1 MSRPRPAV
9 PASHRVDPVLRAALE
24 AELDAAV
31 ALRQALH
38 RDPRPSG
45 DEGDSRDLVLE
56 ALADVLPAEAV
67 PQAVADTGAMVRLGT
82 APNGGPP
89 AVAVRAELDAL
100 PVVERTGLP
109 FSATGSVAHVCG
121 HDVHVAALVAVVR
134 ALARAGADRL
144 PAPLLAVFQPR
155 EEKAPSG
162 AADVAA
168 DPAFTAHGV
177 GAVLAVHVQ
186 PELPRGVVS
195 VRGGPVNASSDEIE
209 IVVHGRGGHG
219 GYPHRTRDPVLA
231 LAQVVAG
238 VHHVVS
244 RRVDPMT
251 AGVITLG
258 QLQAGSA
265 PNIVPETASARGT
278 VRALDASR
286 DELLAAVREVVEGTA
301 AAYGCTAT
309 LTVVPNEPAVV
320 NDEAL
325 ARTVAAALDGPRRE
339 DRAPRVDGHGAEGHG
354 AEGNGAEG
362 NGTDGSATGGSVD
375 HRGTA
380 DPTGLVLD
388 TTFRSCGADDFSH
401 YGDVLPS
408 LMLFVGTA
416 ATGTTPGA
424 GPGLHHPE
432 FSPDDAMVGE
442 VARALLAAVVAAG
455 AALVPAPATGSRPQ
469 PVPESPSANGAD
481 ESS

>member
-1 MSRPRPAV
+1 MTRPVAAAV
-9 PASHRVDPVLRAALE
+9 PTSQVDPALRAALD

-31 ALRQALH
+31 ALRHALH
-38 RDPRPSG
+38 RDPRRSG
-45 DEGDSRDLVLE
+45 DEADSRDLVL
-56 ALADVLPAEAV
+56 D
-67 PQAVADTGAMVRLGT
+67 AVADLVPVSAVGEPVAGTGTMLRLGPPAT
-82 APNGGPP
+82 AGVP

-109 FSATGSVAHVCG
+109 FSATGRAAHVCG

-134 ALARAGADRL
+134 ALARVGGDRV

-168 DPAFTAHGV
+168 DPGFVAHRV
-177 GAVLAVHVQ
+177 GAVLGVHVQ
-186 PELPRGVVS
+186 PELPRGTVS
-195 VRGGPVNASSDEIE
+195 VRGGPVNASADEIE
-209 IVVHGRGGHG
+209 IEVHGRGGHG

-231 LAQVVAG
+231 LAQVVAS
-238 VHHVVS
+238 VHHIVS

-251 AGVITLG
+251 AGVITIG
-258 QLQAGSA
+258 QVEAGSA
-265 PNIVPETASARGT
+265 PNVVPETATARGT
-278 VRALDASR
+278 VRALDADR

-301 AAYGCTAT
+301 RAYGCEAT

-325 ARTVAAALDGPRRE
+325 ARTVARALGPRRVD
-339 DRAPRVDGHGAEGHG
+339 DRADGDGHAEPG
-354 AEGNGAEG
+354 
-362 NGTDGSATGGSVD
+362 
-375 HRGTA
+375 
-380 DPTGLVLD
+380 PTGLVLD

-401 YGDVLPS
+401 YGEVLPT
-408 LMLFVGTA
+408 LMLFVGTTA
-416 ATGTTPGA
+416 AGTTPGS

-442 VARALLAAVVAAG
+442 VARALLAAVTAAG
-455 AALVPAPATGSRPQ
+455 AALAAPADGTVETTAATTPAPHPGPTPEPVPAAPPHPGA
-469 PVPESPSANGAD
+469 ESP
-481 ESS
+481 

>member
-1 MSRPRPAV
+1 VSRPHPA
-9 PASHRVDPVLRAALE
+9 PSRVDPALFAALE

-31 ALRQALH
+31 ALRHALH
-38 RDPRPSG
+38 RDPRLSG
-45 DEGDSRDLVLE
+45 DEGDSRDLVLA
-56 ALADVLPAEAV
+56 ALADVLPAGAAPE
-67 PQAVADTGAMVRLGT
+67 PVAGTGALLRLG
-82 APNGGPP
+82 APVAEGVP

-109 FSATGSVAHVCG
+109 FSATGTAAHVCG
-121 HDVHVAALVAVVR
+121 HDVHVAALVAVAR
-134 ALARAGADRL
+134 ALARTGADRL

-162 AADVAA
+162 AADVVA
-168 DPAFTAHGV
+168 DPAFTAHRA
-177 GAVLAVHVQ
+177 GAVLGVHVQ
-186 PELPRGVVS
+186 PELPRGTVS

-209 IVVHGRGGHG
+209 IEVHGRAGHG

-231 LAQVVAG
+231 LAQIVG
-238 VHHVVS
+238 GLHHIVS

-251 AGVITLG
+251 AGVITIG
-258 QLQAGSA
+258 QVQAGSA
-265 PNIVPETASARGT
+265 PNVVPETASARGT
-278 VRALDASR
+278 VRALDADR
-286 DELLAAVREVVEGTA
+286 DELLGAVRGVVEGTA

-309 LTVVPNEPAVV
+309 LDVVPNEPAVV

-325 ARTVAAALDGPRRE
+325 ARTVAAALGGWRRE
-339 DRAPRVDGHGAEGHG
+339 DGAPLDGTVGA
-354 AEGNGAEG
+354 AGNGL
-362 NGTDGSATGGSVD
+362 D
-375 HRGTA
+375 A
-380 DPTGLVLD
+380 DPAAAPTGLVLD

-442 VARALLAAVVAAG
+442 VARALLASVVAAG
-455 AALVPAPATGSRPQ
+455 AALTPAPAIGSSPQ
-469 PVPESPSANGAD
+469 PVPETTSLTGAD
-481 ESS
+481 ESP

>member
-1 MSRPRPAV
+1 MSRPHPAV
-9 PASHRVDPVLRAALE
+9 PPRVDPALRAALE

-31 ALRQALH
+31 ALRHALH
-38 RDPRPSG
+38 RDPRLSG
-45 DEGDSRDLVLE
+45 DEADSRDLVLA
-56 ALADVLPAEAV
+56 ALADALPPGTT
-67 PQAVADTGAMVRLGT
+67 PQPVADTGALLRLGP
-82 APNGGPP
+82 APGEGPP

-109 FSATGSVAHVCG
+109 FSATGGVAHVCG

-134 ALARAGADRL
+134 ALARVGAARL
-144 PAPLLAVFQPR
+144 PAPVLAVFQPR

-162 AADVAA
+162 AADVVAE
-168 DPAFTAHGV
+168 PAFTAHGV
-177 GAVLAVHVQ
+177 GAVLGVHVQ
-186 PELPRGVVS
+186 PELPRGTVS
-195 VRGGPVNASSDEIE
+195 VRGGPVNASADEIE
-209 IVVHGRGGHG
+209 IEVHGRGGHG

-231 LAQVVAG
+231 LAQIVCG

-251 AGVITLG
+251 AGVVTVG
-258 QLQAGSA
+258 QVQAGSA
-265 PNIVPETASARGT
+265 PNVVPESASARGT

-286 DELLAAVREVVEGTA
+286 DELLDAVREHVEGTA

-325 ARTVAAALDGPRRE
+325 ARTVATALGGRGAE
-339 DRAPRVDGHGAEGHG
+339 DRVDGDGVDGEG
-354 AEGNGAEG
+354 
-362 NGTDGSATGGSVD
+362 T
-375 HRGTA
+375 
-380 DPTGLVLD
+380 PTGLVLD

-408 LMLFVGTA
+408 LMLFVGAA

-442 VARALLAAVVAAG
+442 VARALLASVAAAG
-455 AALVPAPATGSRPQ
+455 AALAPPVTGSNPQ
-469 PVPESPSANGAD
+469 PVPDTTPP
-481 ESS
+481 

>member
-1 MSRPRPAV
+1 VTPQAATPKPATPPRVAPAL
-9 PASHRVDPVLRAALE
+9 HTALE
-24 AELDAAV
+24 DELDAAV
-31 ALRQALH
+31 ALRHALH
-38 RDPRPSG
+38 RDPRLSG
-45 DEGDSRDLVLE
+45 DEADSRDLVLG
-56 ALADVLPAEAV
+56 ALADVV
-67 PQAVADTGAMVRLGT
+67 PDGRTPDPVADTGAMLRLGPPAESGT
-82 APNGGPP
+82 P

-109 FSATGSVAHVCG
+109 FSATGAAAHVCG

-134 ALARAGADRL
+134 AIGRAGADAL

-168 DPAFTAHGV
+168 DPAFVAHRV
-177 GAVLAVHVQ
+177 GAVLGVHVQ
-186 PELPRGVVS
+186 PELPRGTVS
-195 VRGGPVNASSDEIE
+195 VRGGPVNASADEIE
-209 IVVHGRGGHG
+209 IEVHGRGGHG

-231 LAQVVAG
+231 LAEIVAG
-238 VHHVVS
+238 VHHIVS
-244 RRVDPMT
+244 RRVDPMA
-251 AGVITLG
+251 AGVITIG
-258 QLQAGSA
+258 QMQAGSA

-278 VRALDASR
+278 VRALDADR
-286 DELLAAVREVVEGTA
+286 DELLAAIRGVVEGTA

-309 LTVVPNEPAVV
+309 VDVVPNEPAVV

-325 ARTVAAALDGPRRE
+325 ARTVAAALGGPRRE
-339 DRAPRVDGHGAEGHG
+339 DRAPLDGTAGAAGNGVDGDPA
-354 AEGNGAEG
+354 AA
-362 NGTDGSATGGSVD
+362 
-375 HRGTA
+375 
-380 DPTGLVLD
+380 PTGLVLD

-442 VARALLAAVVAAG
+442 VARALLASVVAAG
-455 AALVPAPATGSRPQ
+455 AALAPAPAIGSSPQ
-469 PVPESPSANGAD
+469 PVPETTSLNGAD
-481 ESS
+481 ESP

>member
-1 MSRPRPAV
+1 MSRPDPALLDGL
-9 PASHRVDPVLRAALE
+9 SAALE

-31 ALRQALH
+31 AVRHALH
-38 RDPRPSG
+38 RDPRLSG
-45 DEGDSRDLVLE
+45 DEGDSRDLVLA
-56 ALADVLPAEAV
+56 ALADVLPAGAAPE
-67 PQAVADTGAMVRLGT
+67 PVAGTGALLRLGPP
-82 APNGGPP
+82 AADGVP

-109 FSATGSVAHVCG
+109 FSATGPAAHVCG

-134 ALARAGADRL
+134 AVARAGADGL
-144 PAPLLAVFQPR
+144 PAPVLAVLQPR

-162 AADVAA
+162 AADVVA
-168 DPAFTAHGV
+168 DPAFKAHHV
-177 GAVLAVHVQ
+177 GAVLGVHVQ
-186 PELPRGVVS
+186 PELPRGTVS
-195 VRGGPVNASSDEIE
+195 VRGGPVNASADEIE
-209 IVVHGRGGHG
+209 IEVHGRGGHG

-231 LAQVVAG
+231 IAQIVAA
-238 VHHVVS
+238 VHHIVS

-251 AGVITLG
+251 AGVITIG
-258 QLQAGSA
+258 QVQAGSA

-278 VRALDASR
+278 VRALDADR
-286 DELLAAVREVVEGTA
+286 DALLAAVRDVVEGTA

-309 LTVVPNEPAVV
+309 LEVVPNEPAVV

-325 ARTVAAALDGPRRE
+325 ARTVATALGGRRRE
-339 DRAPRVDGHGAEGHG
+339 DR
-354 AEGNGAEG
+354 
-362 NGTDGSATGGSVD
+362 
-375 HRGTA
+375 
-380 DPTGLVLD
+380 PTGLVLD

-442 VARALLAAVVAAG
+442 VARALLASVVAAG

-469 PVPESPSANGAD
+469 PVPETTSLTGAD
-481 ESS
+481 ESP

>member
-1 MSRPRPAV
+1 VTRPPHPVV
-9 PASHRVDPVLRAALE
+9 PSRVDPALFAALE

-31 ALRQALH
+31 ALRHALH
-38 RDPRPSG
+38 RDPRLSG
-45 DEGDSRDLVLE
+45 DEGDSRDLVVA
-56 ALADVLPAEAV
+56 ALADVVSAGAAPE
-67 PQAVADTGAMVRLGT
+67 PVADTGALLRLG
-82 APNGGPP
+82 APAREGVP

-100 PVVERTGLP
+100 PVIERTGLP
-109 FSATGSVAHVCG
+109 FSATGPAAHVCG

-134 ALARAGADRL
+134 ALARTGADRL

-177 GAVLAVHVQ
+177 GAVLGVHVQ
-186 PELPRGVVS
+186 PELPRGTVS
-195 VRGGPVNASSDEIE
+195 VRGGPVNASADEVE
-209 IVVHGRGGHG
+209 ITVHGRGGHG

-231 LAQVVAG
+231 IAQIVCG

-251 AGVITLG
+251 AGVITIG
-258 QLQAGSA
+258 QVQAGSA
-265 PNIVPETASARGT
+265 PNVVPESASARGT
-278 VRALDASR
+278 VRALDADR
-286 DELLAAVREVVEGTA
+286 DELLAAVRDVVEGTA

-309 LTVVPNEPAVV
+309 LDVVPNEPAVV

-325 ARTVAAALDGPRRE
+325 ARTVASALGGRGRE
-339 DRAPRVDGHGAEGHG
+339 DR
-354 AEGNGAEG
+354 
-362 NGTDGSATGGSVD
+362 
-375 HRGTA
+375 
-380 DPTGLVLD
+380 PTGLVLD

-442 VARALLAAVVAAG
+442 VARALLASVAAAG
-455 AALVPAPATGSRPQ
+455 AALAPAPATGSNPQ
-469 PVPESPSANGAD
+469 PVPETTSLTGVD
-481 ESS
+481 EPP